1 MVYDFDPRGGGGP
14 PPPPSDPLE
23 VPTWGPPHVPL
34 RYPLGY
40 LMRYHFKKLIE
51 LYRRALKHHFMYIL
65 IQLGSLQITI
75 FWYGLYEWGTLKL
88 PS

>member
-34 RYPLGY
+34 RYPLVY
-40 LMRYHFKKLIE
+40 LMRYHFKELFE
-51 LYRRALKHHFMYIL
+51 LYRM
-65 IQLGSLQITI
+65 T
-75 FWYGLYEWGTLKL
+75 TLSPHYDL
-88 PS
+88 PSTY